1 MSIVITGATG
11 NLGRLVIEELLARG
25 QRVAGIVRDAEK
37 AADLAT
43 RGLELR
49 VADYERPETLH
60 ETFRQGERA
69 LLISSNAMGRNVAQ
83 HAAVIEAASADG
95 VELLAYT
102 SVLGGPKATF
112 AIAEPTSP
120 PSGSSA
126 NRGCPTSCCAT
137 AGTTRTTPEPCRSH

>member
-25 QRVAGIVRDAEK
+25 QQVAGVVRDAEK

-43 RGLELR
+43 RGVELR
-49 VADYERPETLH
+49 VADYERPDTLH
-60 ETFRQGERA
+60 HTFRHGERA

-83 HAAVIEAASADG
+83 HATVIQAASAAG

-102 SVLGGPKATF
+102 SVLGGPR
-112 AIAEPTSP
+112 PPSRSPSRTSP

-137 AGTTRTTPEPCRSH
+137 AGTTRTTPEPCR